1 MNTELVNKLFESEL
15 TKFLQTKIIE
25 TQVEK
30 KEEI

>member
-1 MNTELVNKLFESEL
+1 MNTELVNKLFEAEL
-15 TKFLQTKIIE
+15 TKFLQTKINE